1 MNEQSE
7 WSQML
12 ARLSPFLISVG
23 AATVAL
29 LIRDL
34 LDPRQWRR
42 LVRKAFASVASSI
55 VVFAGIVAGYL
66 VLVRYVG
73 NEEGLLI
80 TVAGIVVSIG
90 IFPATLIA
98 GVLAFRRVESNPD
111 WYINSRFVHSFQNGS
126 WPTLSVDVRSE
137 CLPANV
143 TAIKG
148 CIFASKEHIGKYHLK
163 AAVALGSGNRD
174 LIDEIT
180 TSPRHGWMKVM
191 RAVLKAQPGDLCE
204 GTTWQERI
212 PLYGNLTRLYGNLNG
227 WFGNWTPTPTPNEL
241 YKWQDYAYMQIHA
254 LARGIDANGMQ

>member
-42 LVRKAFASVASSI
+42 LVRKAFACVTSGLL
-55 VVFAGIVAGYL
+55 VFAGIVAGYL
-66 VLVRYVG
+66 VLVWYVG
-73 NEEGLLI
+73 NEGGLLI
-80 TVAGIVVSIG
+80 TVAGFVVSLG

-98 GVLAFRRVESNPD
+98 GVLAFRGVESSPD

-137 CLPANV
+137 CLPADIA
-143 TAIKG
+143 AING
-148 CIFASKEHIGKYHLK
+148 CIFASKEHIGEYH
-163 AAVALGSGNRD
+163 VRVTVGLGSGSRD

-180 TSPRHGWMKVM
+180 TSPRHGWMRVM
-191 RAVLKAQPGDLCE
+191 RAVLKAQLGDLCE
-204 GTTWQERI
+204 GTTWQARI
-212 PLYGNLTRLYGNLNG
+212 PFYGKLNRLYGNLNK
-227 WFGNWTPTPTPNEL
+227 WFQSRTPIPTPHEL
-241 YKWQDYAYMQIHA
+241 YKWQDRAYMQIQG
-254 LARGIDANGMQ
+254 LARGIDAKGVQ